1 MALLIFKWRV
11 PMKFSLLRSVYMILY
26 IFFFALPGSALG
38 ASETPDLLPAGIV
51 VQEIYRPGVGAPV
64 GEISQVAGKVAVIH
78 ANDPE
83 GYWAAAGNR
92 LFKGDTIIT
101 LAGAHA
107 AFKLDD
113 GSFMTLS
120 PETKLEIT
128 KSVYAPE
135 KKNRSTFINMIAGK
149 TRFVVRKL
157 VDARHSEFKVK
168 TTTSVAGV
176 RGSDFVIAATQSM
189 TEVTALQHT
198 ELEVISLAAP
208 DLKPI
213 ALYDFQRTTVRKG
226 ASPEEARKVS
236 AEEID
241 RLMKEFRFQPSDIS
255 PGKGMDSRQD
265 TPQSENESLPP
276 DKSDAMM
283 IREEDL
289 VSPDFRLT
297 PDMLSRLSQEDRF
310 RLRRLIEEE
319 RSVQYTK
326 TSIFHQQY
334 ENIQKSILPDFP
346 GTP

>member
-1 MALLIFKWRV
+1 
-11 PMKFSLLRSVYMILY
+11 MKSSLLRSVYMILY
-26 IFFFALPGSALG
+26 IFFFTLPGPALG

-51 VQEIYRPGVGAPV
+51 VQETYRPGVGAPV
-64 GEISQVAGKVAVIH
+64 GEINQVAGKVAVIH
-78 ANDPE
+78 ENDPQ
-83 GYWAAAGNR
+83 GYWAAVGNR

-213 ALYDFQRTTVRKG
+213 VLYDFQRTTVRKG
-226 ASPEEARKVS
+226 APPEEARKVS

-241 RLMKEFRFQPSDIS
+241 RLMKEFRFQPLDTS
-255 PGKGMDSRQD
+255 PEKGMEPRQD
-265 TPQSENESLPP
+265 KPQTENESLPP
-276 DKSDAMM
+276 DKSDAMI

-319 RSVQYTK
+319 KTAEYTK

-334 ENIQKSILPDFP
+334 ENMQKSILPDFP